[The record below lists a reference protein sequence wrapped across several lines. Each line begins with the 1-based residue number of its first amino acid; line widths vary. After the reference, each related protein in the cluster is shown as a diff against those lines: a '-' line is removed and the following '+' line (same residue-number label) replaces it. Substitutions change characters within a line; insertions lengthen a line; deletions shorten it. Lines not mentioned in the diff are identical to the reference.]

1 MAGGRVSR
9 AGWASQPQYPVQID
23 WENPDTRDLRFFYTG
38 SMPVDLVTGQTA
50 TIVGGAAPRTV
61 NAGQGAAIGP
71 DISGSSYLDFGT
83 RESWNVT
90 GALSVFW
97 RGLFTTVAGGV
108 FRNVACKALTDASRN
123 SPFDIYLD
131 QGTGRVVI
139 GQSNATDYRLHENAT
154 ALSANSVSTIAITAA
169 GDIAIPPFVWV
180 NAGQRETS
188 TLVGVGGG
196 SGPATGTTES
206 LRIGRRP
213 DNATQMAGPVEV
225 FCIWGRAIDDAQYR
239 RLRSNPYSLLKSV
252 RRRTG
257 IIYGAGGAAFN
268 PAWARGSNQLIGSG
282 LHVS

>member
-23 WENPDTRDLRFFYTG
+23 WENPDTRGLRFFYAG

-71 DISGSSYLDFGT
+71 DISGTSYLDFGT
-83 RESWNVT
+83 RESWNT
-90 GALSVFW
+90 NRPMTLFW
-97 RGLFTTVAGGV
+97 RGMLDGTTGAFRCPISKANGNGGTTTPFDMQIDSATGAFV
-108 FRNVACKALTDASRN
+108 VTRSNVAFRQNVSTTTATAGIVN
-123 SPFDIYLD
+123 SVCYVAETELCEGQTYFYVNSATRENGSSIDS
-131 QGTGRVVI
+131 GTGVP
-139 GQSNATDYRLHENAT
+139 T
-154 ALSANSVSTIAITAA
+154 ANT
-169 GDIAIPPFVWV
+169 
-180 NAGQRETS
+180 N
-188 TLVGVGGG
+188 
-196 SGPATGTTES
+196 S
-206 LRIGRRP
+206 LRIGRRE
-213 DNATQMAGPVEV
+213 DGGTQLDGAPEV
-225 FCIWGRAIDDAQYR
+225 TMLWGRALSTEEYGR
-239 RLRSNPYSLLKSV
+239 VFRNPYSLLKSV

>member
-90 GALSVFW
+90 GRMSLFW
-97 RGLFTTVAGGV
+97 RGMLDGTTGA
-108 FRNVACKALTDASRN
+108 FRCPISKALSNGATDT
-123 SPFDIYLD
+123 PFDWQIDSSSGKLLHTRGGASFYQWRAETVLTA
-131 QGTGRVVI
+131 GVV
-139 GQSNATDYRLHENAT
+139 
-154 ALSANSVSTIAITAA
+154 NSLAV
-169 GDIAIPPFVWV
+169 V
-180 NAGQRETS
+180 
-188 TLVGVGGG
+188 
-196 SGPATGTTES
+196 ATGTQTEDTPS
-206 LRIGRRP
+206 FYINGTTIETGVLNANGSTGSATGNTRSIRVGRR
-213 DNATQMAGPVEV
+213 DDGFTQLDGVPEV
-225 FCIWGRAIDDAQYR
+225 TMLWARPLSNEEYGRVYR
-239 RLRSNPYSLLKSV
+239 NPYSLLKSV